1 MTQHVL
7 AGMVA
12 TLVLGAGVCA
22 AEPPRAEH
30 PRPDMMRGAW
40 MTLNGEWEF
49 AETDDDK
56 AEFLGEEVLGGG
68 GSGEVGAGFLDV
80 NGHVFERVEVALA
93 GDEDTFGGRLPA
105 DEAQQALAQG
115 FESGTGACA
124 EQEGRVGILLPMG
137 VHGS

>member
-1 MTQHVL
+1 M
-7 AGMVA
+7 
-12 TLVLGAGVCA
+12 
-22 AEPPRAEH
+22 
-30 PRPDMMRGAW
+30 
-40 MTLNGEWEF
+40 
-49 AETDDDK
+49 
-56 AEFLGEEVLGGG
+56 
-68 GSGEVGAGFLDV
+68 

-115 FESGTGACA
+115 FESGTGAGA